1 MKTEIELE
9 APGPKRA
16 KTMSASGGRRSE
28 EVFGAVVGFY
38 KTALQVAVKTGNHK
52 GVKSLH
58 LRQRIT
64 ATLIQVAVIF
74 FLWYKGKKAVV
85 IVFFSK
91 RNRIIKKAVKKTVSD
106 FADRTPKIYE
116 HFFYGA
122 FDIAPQYLVVW
133 YLFQTDAELE
143 TAKSSGYCDDLEKAT
158 ISNLIDLG
166 YPQEAFEITNMGT
179 PNITFCG
186 GTEEYQQN
194 ILHSLTY
201 SKAMISF
208 TTKEDID
215 NKANGDYHVYFQ

>member
-1 MKTEIELE
+1 MRPVCPAAISALTFGVESDIVSTHGELSEWFKELVLKT
-9 APGPKRA
+9 
-16 KTMSASGGRRSE
+16 SDSE
-28 EVFGAVVGFY
+28 RNLGFE
-38 KTALQVAVKTGNHK
+38 
-52 GVKSLH
+52 SLT
-58 LRQRIT
+58 LRQKIT
-64 ATLIQVAVIF
+64 ATLIHVAVIL
-74 FLWYKGKKAVV
+74 FLWYNGEKAV
-85 IVFFSK
+85 ISLCLSK

-186 GTEEYQQN
+186 GTEEDQQN

-201 SKAMISF
+201 RKAMISF

-215 NKANGDYHVYFQ
+215 NKANGDYRMYFQ